1 MIPSDKTL
9 SGRLTPWMIEFM
21 LTSPN
26 NYFALADEYVSLHK
40 IFVRET
46 VFEKIGLW
54 VDMLVSPIIT
64 LLFAIKKGSID
75 FFAGLSLHKCGKLWL
90 SWFRWKE
97 LQGIIREWVKIVR
110 STGGPYISSNDAEY
124 HMFVY
129 ADGMQRIYN
138 SLLLLISEKRAKRAK

>member
-9 SGRLTPWMIEFM
+9 SGRLSPWMIEFI
-21 LTSPN
+21 LTSPT
-26 NYFALADEYVSLHK
+26 NYFAIADEYVSLQK

-46 VFEKIGLW
+46 VLDKVNLW
-54 VDMLVSPIIT
+54 IEMLVSPIIT

-90 SWFRWKE
+90 NWFRWKE

-138 SLLLLISEKRAKRAK
+138 SLSLLISEKRAKRAK

>member
-9 SGRLTPWMIEFM
+9 SGRLAPWMIEFI
-21 LTSPN
+21 LTSPT
-26 NYFALADEYVSLHK
+26 NYFAIADEYVSLQK

-46 VFEKIGLW
+46 VLDKANLW
-54 VDMLVSPIIT
+54 IDMLVSPIIT
-64 LLFAIKKGSID
+64 LLFAIKKGSLD
-75 FFAGLSLHKCGKLWL
+75 FFAGLSLHKCFKLWL

-97 LQGIIREWVKIVR
+97 LQKVLREWVKIVR

-129 ADGMQRIYN
+129 ADAMQRIYN
-138 SLLLLISEKRAKRAK
+138 SLLLLVSEKRTKRAK